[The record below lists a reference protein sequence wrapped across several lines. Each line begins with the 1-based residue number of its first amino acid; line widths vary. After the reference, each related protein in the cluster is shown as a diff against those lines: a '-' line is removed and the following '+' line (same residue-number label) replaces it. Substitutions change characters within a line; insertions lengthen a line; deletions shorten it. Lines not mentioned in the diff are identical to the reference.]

1 MPKPEGQTDSASS
14 MSLEEARSVMW
25 LRNNYRPLGELLDEG
40 FLDQGRLEWA
50 AQNAYDPKLKQAASV
65 LLDWVRRNQM
75 TSAPRR
81 AEQLLTLDAGMTI
94 EQARLTMWPFRP
106 LRGQPMGELVDT
118 RQLTLK
124 DLGYAVENAWEDHLR
139 RAAAVLMAVRLSQAI
154 EEPPPPA
161 GPLKVVSGGR
171 SYAEER
177 QLALTSLQGF
187 ALGVIF
193 AVWCGALV
201 ISSVRIISQAKSF
214 AKLFTS
220 LSGVIAFVIL
230 ISVGGGIAWLL
241 SLLIGLGEKKLDR
254 EMDAQ
259 RKGQEGEES
268 IVEAIRQAL
277 DGNWTL
283 FRNVVLPGRKG
294 TDIDGILV
302 GPPGVWALEI
312 KNWGGA
318 YRNIGEHW
326 EYRAGN
332 QWKLLKKGP
341 SGQSRNNAR
350 KLSDFLKAD
359 GVTQWITP
367 VVIWANRESSLSTEN
382 PIVAV
387 WTLDRLPEE
396 LGNIWHGTAMEESVR
411 DRILEKLTKLCERQA
426 EEEG

>member
-1 MPKPEGQTDSASS
+1 MT
-14 MSLEEARSVMW
+14 LEEARSVMW
-25 LRNNYRPLGELLDEG
+25 LRNNYRRLGELLDEG
-40 FLDQGRLEWA
+40 FLNQARLEWA
-50 AQNAYDPKLKQAASV
+50 ARKAYDPRLKQAATV
-65 LLDWVRRNQM
+65 LLEWMRRGRK
-75 TSAPRR
+75 SASSHR
-81 AEQLLTLDAGMTI
+81 AEQLPTLDAGITI
-94 EQARLTMWPFRP
+94 EQARSTIWPFQS

-139 RAAAVLMAVRLSQAI
+139 RAAAVLMAVRLGQAI
-154 EEPPPPA
+154 EEPPSPA

-177 QLALTSLQGF
+177 QLALTMLQGF
-187 ALGVIF
+187 ALGIIS
-193 AVWCGALV
+193 AGLIGALV
-201 ISSVRIISQAKSF
+201 VSITTSVSQGKSL

-220 LSGVIAFVIL
+220 LSGVVVFVL
-230 ISVGGGIAWLL
+230 LVSVGAGIGWLI
-241 SLLIGLGEKKLDR
+241 SLLIGAGEKKLDR
-254 EMDAQ
+254 EIDAY

-268 IVEAIRQAL
+268 VVGAIRQTL

-283 FRNVVLPGRKG
+283 FRNVILPGRKK

-312 KNWGGA
+312 KTFTGE
-318 YRNIGEHW
+318 YRNFGEHW

-332 QWKLLKKGP
+332 RWKPLKRSP
-341 SGQSRNNAR
+341 SHQAQDNAMRVSR
-350 KLSDFLKAD
+350 FLKAD
-359 GVTQWITP
+359 GISQWITP
-367 VVIWANRESSLSTEN
+367 AVVWANRESSLSIEN
-382 PIVAV
+382 PMVAV

-396 LGNIWHGTAMEESVR
+396 LGNVWHGKAMEESVR